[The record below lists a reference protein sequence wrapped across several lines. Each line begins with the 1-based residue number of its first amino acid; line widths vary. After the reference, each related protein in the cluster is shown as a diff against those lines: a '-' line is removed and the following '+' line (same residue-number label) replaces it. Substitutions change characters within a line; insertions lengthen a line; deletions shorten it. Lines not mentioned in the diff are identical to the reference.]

1 MSDLICK
8 TVWKLR
14 FKHIPEIY
22 NSARCFSSRPLP
34 RQAGATTTGLY
45 GFDHLKS
52 PKGFQRFV
60 DEAIERSGELV
71 GAISSTSSSAEIV
84 RAMDEISDTVGYM
97 FNVFALLCYRA
108 SVAVHAHIV
117 FVLLVCELIP
127 ASECLE

>member
-84 RAMDEISDTVGYM
+84 RAMDEISDTVCS
-97 FNVFALLCYRA
+97 VVDSAELCRNTHPDRFTESSSGRA
-108 SVAVHAHIV
+108 TSIYPLK
-117 FVLLVCELIP
+117 FGK
-127 ASECLE
+127 S